1 MVSALGLQRVQ
12 LFDCTKPGEDP
23 HDPKQVEQMESL
35 IDRYLQKVKGKPGEA
50 EWLARREDL
59 RQRLHT
65 VGIQGA
71 TALLERGEK

>member
-1 MVSALGLQRVQ
+1 MAG
-12 LFDCTKPGEDP
+12 PE
-23 HDPKQVEQMESL
+23 
-35 IDRYLQKVKGKPGEA
+35 
-50 EWLARREDL
+50 EDL